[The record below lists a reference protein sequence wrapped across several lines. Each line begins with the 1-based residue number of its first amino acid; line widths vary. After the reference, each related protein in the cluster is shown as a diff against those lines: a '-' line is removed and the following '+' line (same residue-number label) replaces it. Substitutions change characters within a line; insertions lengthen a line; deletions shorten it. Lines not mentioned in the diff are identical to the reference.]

1 MIARFGQSLLVVA
14 LALSGAGAP
23 GAAQEVDTARIEAGL
38 QLFKSVR
45 TECSSCHGWAGLGK
59 AADHPYSTVED
70 LLLEYGG
77 PSLQASTLDRAA
89 MIEVISCGRIAGIKI
104 MPQYRGDAWTA
115 AAPCWGKTA
124 ADIPAAERPLR
135 AFNTLA
141 PREIEIVVDYI
152 QAVYQGKEMT
162 WDWCRKYFDDFER
175 ICEVWRE
182 HGIQ

>member
-1 MIARFGQSLLVVA
+1 MKFGQTVLVVA
-14 LALSGAGAP
+14 LALGGISAP
-23 GAAQEVDTARIEAGL
+23 IAAQELDTARIEAGL

-45 TECSSCHGWAGLGK
+45 TECSSCHGWAGQGK
-59 AADHPYSTVED
+59 DADNPFSTVED

-77 PSLQASTLDRAA
+77 PPLVTSTLDRAA
-89 MIEVISCGRIAGIKI
+89 MIEAIACGRIVGIKI

-115 AAPCWGKTA
+115 DSPCWGKTT
-124 ADIPAAERPLR
+124 ADMAPGERPLR
-135 AFNTLA
+135 AANSLA
-141 PREIEIVVDYI
+141 PREIETVVDYI

-162 WDWCRKYFDDFER
+162 WDWCRKYFDDFQR